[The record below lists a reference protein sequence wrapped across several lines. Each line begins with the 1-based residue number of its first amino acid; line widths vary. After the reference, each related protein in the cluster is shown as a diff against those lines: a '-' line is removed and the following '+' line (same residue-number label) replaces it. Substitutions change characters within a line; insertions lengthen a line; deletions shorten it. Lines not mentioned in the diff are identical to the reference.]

1 MYVVVV
7 DNLTKYW
14 DIKELSE
21 VSAQNVVSQ
30 TKKIFSRHGVP
41 EFLISDNGRKY
52 MSREYKKFA
61 EI

>member
-30 TKKIFSRHGVP
+30 TKKIFSRHGVR

-52 MSREYKKFA
+52 MSREHKKFA

>member
-41 EFLISDNGRKY
+41 GFVI
-52 MSREYKKFA
+52 
-61 EI
+61 